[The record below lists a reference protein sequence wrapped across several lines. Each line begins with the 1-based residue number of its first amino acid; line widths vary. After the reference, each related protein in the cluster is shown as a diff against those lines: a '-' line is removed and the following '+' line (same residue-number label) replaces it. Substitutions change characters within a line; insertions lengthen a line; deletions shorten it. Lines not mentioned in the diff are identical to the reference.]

1 MRIYLLL
8 AVALAVICSVA
19 AQGRVLALPEIELCD
34 NRPKQWKFRNHYY
47 FFSWDQD
54 GPDFKEVNPKTG
66 QLEGSKVDWL
76 KARNLCRQRCM
87 DAVGMESEE
96 ENNMIFDF
104 IKRRNITYIWTSGRL
119 CDFKGCDEREDLK
132 PISVKGWF
140 FSNTNTKMAPTNASP
155 PGWKYQPWSDKGH
168 TGGPQPDNAEFDI
181 NQTSESCLGV
191 LNNLYNDGIKWHD
204 IACYHKKPF
213 ICEDSDELLRYI
225 EGQKQQLQQQ
235 NRPGNQGQGNRG
247 QGNRGQGNNDNAN
260 QRARAHFG

>member
-8 AVALAVICSVA
+8 AVALAVVCSVA

-76 KARNLCRQRCM
+76 EARNLCRKRCM

-140 FSNTNTKMAPTNASP
+140 FSNTNTKMASTNASP

-225 EGQKQQLQQQ
+225 EGQKQQLLQQ

-247 QGNRGQGNNDNAN
+247 QGNRGQGNNGNAN